1 MNKLPAI
8 AALLAAVPIALVA
21 ALAAAGSLSPP
32 SAVAGADG
40 GIVLAAG
47 MGGGNTGGMGGG
59 TGGMGGGNTGGMG
72 GGTGGM
78 GGGNAGGMGGGNF
91 GGGMFRGPPADFD
104 QPGQQQGASGAP
116 SDNYTYQCVTAAGR
130 CSFVGAASA
139 RASSLRRGALCAC
152 GGGPPN
158 GRVE

>member
-8 AALLAAVPIALVA
+8 AALLAAAPIALA
-21 ALAAAGSLSPP
+21 AARAAAGSLSPP

-47 MGGGNTGGMGGG
+47 MGGGS
-59 TGGMGGGNTGGMG
+59 GGMGGGNAGGTG

-139 RASSLRRGALCAC
+139 RTSSLRSGALCAC

>member
-8 AALLAAVPIALVA
+8 AALLAAAPIALVA

-47 MGGGNTGGMGGG
+47 MGGGAGGMGGG
-59 TGGMGGGNTGGMG
+59 TGGMGGGNA
-72 GGTGGM
+72 GGM

-139 RASSLRRGALCAC
+139 RASSLRSGALCAC